1 MRRLAA
7 VQPLAQVAERQVT
20 LVRELLALR
29 AAERQV
35 VPRLAQAVQRLATLA
50 REQVLPQAAEQPEAL
65 RRVQRAAVR
74 LLEEQAPVPRAPT
87 LTMHRLEPAR
97 EQQPALEL
105 VRAPVDARM
114 TTATAIRAARLPTT
128 SRLCCRRCRAATALR

>member
-50 REQVLPQAAEQPEAL
+50 REQVLPQAAEQPEAV
-65 RRVQRAAVR
+65 RVQRAAVR

-114 TTATAIRAARLPTT
+114 TTATAIRVARLPTT